1 MLVGRHAEA
10 TAIDELIAR
19 VRGGMSQALVLRG
32 QAGIGKTA
40 LLDDA
45 VEVAAG
51 ASAEALAI
59 AARCLSAEGM
69 ALLVAACESSD
80 RPELLAG
87 LPEHPITGPRLQPR
101 MRQAMGTGLMAGAAD
116 DDPSG
121 IATHVP

>member
-1 MLVGRHAEA
+1 MLVGRHAEG

-32 QAGIGKTA
+32 EAGIGKTA

-51 ASAEALAI
+51 ASAAVLAF
-59 AARCLSAEGM
+59 AARRVSAEGM
-69 ALLVAACESSD
+69 GLLLAACESAD

-87 LPEHPITGPRLQPR
+87 LPEHPIAGPGLQPR
-101 MRQAMGTGLMAGAAD
+101 MSR
-116 DDPSG
+116 PW
-121 IATHVP
+121 VPG